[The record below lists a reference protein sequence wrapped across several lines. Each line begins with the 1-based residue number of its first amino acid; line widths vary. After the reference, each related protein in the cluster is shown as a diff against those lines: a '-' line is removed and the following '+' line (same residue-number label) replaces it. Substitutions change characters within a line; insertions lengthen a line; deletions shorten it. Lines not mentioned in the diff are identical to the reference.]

1 MPDQPYLTEIEKQ
14 FHRAMRDVYANA
26 LRECKYNA
34 TRFIQMVE
42 NHGGVEAAKIL
53 LHTPGFQYG
62 FTELWKCGC
71 LKLTMEALVLQP
83 QYAALF
89 TDEEREI
96 AKTRLQDCG
105 FDVDK

>member
-1 MPDQPYLTEIEKQ
+1 MPETDDFRALENQ
-14 FHRAMRDVYANA
+14 FNRAMREIYANA
-26 LRECKYNA
+26 LRECGYRA

-62 FTELWKCGC
+62 FTELWQCGC
-71 LKLTMEALVLQP
+71 LRLTMEALVLQP
-83 QYAALF
+83 QYTALF

-96 AKTRLQDCG
+96 ARTRLTDCG
-105 FDVDK
+105 YEVKQ

>member
-1 MPDQPYLTEIEKQ
+1 MQDI
-14 FHRAMRDVYANA
+14 YANA
-26 LRECKYNA
+26 LRECGYRA

-53 LHTPGFQYG
+53 LHSPGFQYG

-71 LKLTMEALVLQP
+71 LRLTMEALILQL

-96 AKTRLQDCG
+96 ARTRLKECG
-105 FDVDK
+105 YDVK